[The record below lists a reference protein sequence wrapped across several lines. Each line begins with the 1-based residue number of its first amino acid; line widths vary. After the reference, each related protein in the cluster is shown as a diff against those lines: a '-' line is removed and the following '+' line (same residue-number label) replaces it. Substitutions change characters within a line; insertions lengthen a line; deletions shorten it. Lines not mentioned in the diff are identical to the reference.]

1 MLTPYPPPSLLLL
14 TSTTG
19 LMIASQTR
27 GGRWMCWQRRWRRTL
42 GWTCRSALFAKN
54 MRNRSRAEVEMEG
67 DLPVRMEVE
76 VDALMAVESKFRIG
90 HFPPGP
96 KN

>member
-1 MLTPYPPPSLLLL
+1 VDVLAEEVEEDVAVDLSVGVVCKKYEEPESC
-14 TSTTG
+14 G
-19 LMIASQTR
+19 
-27 GGRWMCWQRRWRRTL
+27 
-42 GWTCRSALFAKN
+42 SAADFLPGA
-54 MRNRSRAEVEMEG
+54 EMEG
-67 DLPVRMEVE
+67 DPPVRMEVE